1 MNLTEK
7 NVSKLKPPNAG
18 NRIVYDGEIPG
29 FGARITAAGVLSFV
43 LNYRING
50 REHRFT
56 IGRIPELSVASARDE
71 AIKLRNQIRN
81 GEDPLAHRQHSRIE
95 NPTVKDLAARY
106 LSDYAERHKRPT
118 SIRNDK
124 GMLEGVIVPQWGRR
138 EVAAVTKLDVENLH
152 RKLEA
157 TPYRAN
163 RMVALLGKVFSLAIE
178 WGWRT
183 DNPARGVRKYPEAP
197 RTRWLDRAEID
208 RVLVE
213 LDKYPDRPS
222 AIAIGLLLYTG
233 ARKGEVL
240 AARWEHMDLENERWT
255 KPRTNTKQKREEIIP
270 LGTVAV
276 ALLRKLHQEA
286 GEPDN
291 GWVFSGRS
299 EGEHLENLKQHW
311 PLIRKAAKLGD
322 EVRLH
327 DLRHTFASHLVSSG
341 ESLQTVGALLGHTQT
356 QTTMR
361 YAHLADTTLRNA
373 ANSFM
378 RERVGK

>member
-1 MNLTEK
+1 MDCE
-7 NVSKLKPPNAG
+7 
-18 NRIVYDGEIPG
+18 R
-29 FGARITAAGVLSFV
+29 
-43 LNYRING
+43 
-50 REHRFT
+50 RFT
-56 IGRIPELSVASARDE
+56 IGRVPELSVAAARDE
-71 AIKLRNQIRN
+71 AINLRNEIRT
-81 GEDPLAHRQHSRIE
+81 GRDPLAQRQRSRVE
-95 NPTVKDLAARY
+95 NPTMKDLAARY
-106 LSDYAERHKRPT
+106 LTDYAERHKRPA

-124 GMLEGVIVPQWGRR
+124 GMLDGVIGPQWNRL
-138 EVAAVTKLDVENLH
+138 EVAAVTRMDVENLH

-163 RMVALLGKVFSLAIE
+163 RMLALLGKVFALAIE
-178 WGWRT
+178 WGWRL

-197 RTRWLDRAEID
+197 RTRWLDREEID
-208 RVLVE
+208 RLLVQ
-213 LDKYPDRPS
+213 LDAYSDHDAANVVR
-222 AIAIGLLLYTG
+222 LLLYTG

-240 AARWEHMDLENERWT
+240 AARWEHIDLNQERWT

-276 ALLRKLHQEA
+276 TLLRKMHRKA
-286 GEPDN
+286 KEPTE
-291 GWVFSGRS
+291 GWVFPGRS
-299 EGEHLENLKQHW
+299 DGAHLENLKQHW
-311 PLIRKAAKLGD
+311 PLIRKASKLGD

-378 RERVGK
+378 RKAAK